1 MTAPK
6 TAPEVRRPEDLDT
19 DRHRSTVRRMFD
31 LVAPR
36 YDLLNDLMSGGTH
49 RLWKDAV
56 ARRAGHPVH
65 GPGKTG
71 RALDLAGGTGDIAR
85 RLDDLGWRVTVLDP
99 SPEMMAVGRRRLQG
113 RPVEWVAGFAE
124 SPPFPEQS
132 FDLITIAFGLRNV
145 SERAAAL
152 AAAGRLLTPGGRFL
166 CLEFSHPHK
175 LIAGPY
181 EWYTRTVI
189 PRLGAL
195 VSGQPEAYRYLD
207 QSIHAFP
214 DQWALKTMMEQAG
227 MVEVSWRNL
236 FFGIAALHDGTRPAR

>member
-1 MTAPK
+1 MTSPPAAPDV
-6 TAPEVRRPEDLDT
+6 TRPDDLDH
-19 DRHRSTVRRMFD
+19 DDHRRTVRRMFD

-49 RLWKDAV
+49 RLWKDTL

-85 RLDDLGWRVTVLDP
+85 RLDDLGWQVTVLDP
-99 SPEMMAVGRRRLQG
+99 SPEMMAVGQRRLKG

-124 SPPFPEQS
+124 NPPFPEAS

-145 SERAAAL
+145 SQRAAAL
-152 AAAGRLLTPGGRFL
+152 AAAHRLLTPGGRFL
-166 CLEFSHPHK
+166 CLEFSQPLK

-181 EWYTRTVI
+181 EWYTRTII

-195 VSGQPEAYRYLD
+195 ISGQPEAYSYLD

-214 DQWALKTMMEQAG
+214 EQRALKTMMEQAG
-227 MVEVSWRNL
+227 FTDVSWRNQFL
-236 FFGIAALHDGTRPAR
+236 GIAALHEGTRAA